1 MSVTLGVLSDSY
13 RRQLRRLTD
22 RPAIDAVL
30 EKVAR
35 VAREMAIEP
44 IGIDFGIG
52 ALASTDIGY
61 LRTLKTRLE
70 DLNMVPTIIIG
81 TLGLHADADF
91 AEPPLAN
98 SIRNLEVANYLGSP
112 LGLFY
117 FNYGGRVK
125 RDGRRRIAVDQI
137 GALAEAAREYGM
149 TVTTENYDFF
159 TSDDFLDIF
168 QQVGADNVGLH
179 NDTGNWLILDEDP
192 LTATRKLADYTYHA
206 HVRDYRIVD
215 GVCSSV
221 PIGMGDVDFPSVLA
235 VLQQVARQR
244 DRFVM
249 AMEMDMDAGEAEA
262 EDEAVMECARY
273 MKLWLG
279 QQNRCC

>member
-1 MSVTLGVLSDSY
+1 MSITLGVLSDSY
-13 RRQLRRLTD
+13 RRQLRRLQD
-22 RPAIDAVL
+22 QPVIDVVV
-30 EKVAR
+30 EKVAA
-35 VAREMAIEP
+35 VARATDIGP
-44 IGIDFGIG
+44 IGIDFGVG
-52 ALASTDIGY
+52 ALPSTDKTY
-61 LRTLKTRLE
+61 LAELKTKFA
-70 DLNMVPTIIIG
+70 DLNMVPTVIIG
-81 TLGLHADADF
+81 TLGLHADQDF
-91 AEPPLAN
+91 AGPPIEA

-125 RDGRRRIAVDQI
+125 REGRIRIAVEQI
-137 GALAEAAREYGM
+137 GRLAEAARQFDM

-159 TSDDFLDIF
+159 TSDDFLRIF
-168 QQVGADNVGLH
+168 EQVGADNVGLH

-192 LTATRKLADYTYHA
+192 LTATRKMVDWTHHA

-235 VLQQVARQR
+235 ELKKVADRR

-249 AMEMDMDAGEAEA
+249 AMEMDMDVGDAAA
-262 EDEAVMECARY
+262 EDEAVLGCARY
-273 MKLWLG
+273 MKKWLDAQG
-279 QQNRCC
+279 